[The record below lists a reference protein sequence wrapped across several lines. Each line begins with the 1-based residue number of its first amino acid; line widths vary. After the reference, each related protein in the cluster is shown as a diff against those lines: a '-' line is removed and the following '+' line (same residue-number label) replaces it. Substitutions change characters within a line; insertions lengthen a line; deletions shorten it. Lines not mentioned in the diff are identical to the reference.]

1 MNWKSKLRQL
11 IDGEK
16 WEDALKF
23 MDEVLESD
31 SHSADSYLNYC
42 FLLGEIL
49 LETTEFGTPLQNYCE
64 VKIYQVYKEAM
75 ARYSDDVDF
84 LFWQSFLMFRGSY
97 FYEMDAYE
105 VEDMM
110 YKAYLAKPDDKLY
123 QWARLTINNGDED
136 NVDIATRWEKPKEY
150 IRTMFSDKTLLKR
163 INEKG
168 PVGEYW
174 LYVCA
179 GRLEKSEY
187 DEICRAHLLP
197 ACYC

>member
-11 IDGEK
+11 IDGER

-31 SHSADSYLNYC
+31 SHSADSYLNYSY
-42 FLLGEIL
+42 LLGEIL
-49 LETTEFGTPLQNYCE
+49 MEAEFGTPLLDYCE
-64 VKIYQVYKEAM
+64 IKIYQVYKEAM

-84 LFWQSFLMFRGSY
+84 LFWQSFLITRCDY
-97 FYEMDAYE
+97 FYNMDIYDAE
-105 VEDMM
+105 EMM

-123 QWARLTINNGDED
+123 QWARLTVNNGDMDDED
-136 NVDIATRWEKPKEY
+136 ETRHRGKIKKY
-150 IRTMFSDKTLLKR
+150 IRAMFADEALLKR

-174 LYVCA
+174 LYLCA
-179 GRLEKSEY
+179 SSLEKSEY
-187 DEICRAHLLP
+187 NEICRAHLLP

>member
-11 IDGEK
+11 IDGER
-16 WEDALKF
+16 WEEALKF

-31 SHSADSYLNYC
+31 SHSADSYLNYSY
-42 FLLGEIL
+42 LLGEIL
-49 LETTEFGTPLQNYCE
+49 MEAEFGTPLLDYCE
-64 VKIYQVYKEAM
+64 IKIYQVYKEAM

-84 LFWQSFLMFRGSY
+84 LFWQSFLITRCDY
-97 FYEMDAYE
+97 FYNMDIYDAE
-105 VEDMM
+105 EMM

-123 QWARLTINNGDED
+123 QWARLTVNNGDMDDED
-136 NVDIATRWEKPKEY
+136 ETRHRGKIKKY
-150 IRTMFSDKTLLKR
+150 IRAMFADEALLKR

-174 LYVCA
+174 LYLCA
-179 GRLEKSEY
+179 SSLEKSEY
-187 DEICRAHLLP
+187 NEICRAHLLP

>member
-31 SHSADSYLNYC
+31 SHSTDSYLNYC

-123 QWARLTINNGDED
+123 
-136 NVDIATRWEKPKEY
+136 
-150 IRTMFSDKTLLKR
+150 
-163 INEKG
+163 
-168 PVGEYW
+168 
-174 LYVCA
+174 
-179 GRLEKSEY
+179 
-187 DEICRAHLLP
+187 
-197 ACYC
+197 

>member
-31 SHSADSYLNYC
+31 SHSADSYLNYSY
-42 FLLGEIL
+42 LLGEIL
-49 LETTEFGTPLQNYCE
+49 MEAEFGTPLLDYCE
-64 VKIYQVYKEAM
+64 IKIYQVYKEAM
-75 ARYSDDVDF
+75 AQYSDDVDF
-84 LFWQSFLMFRGSY
+84 LFWQSFLITRCDY
-97 FYEMDAYE
+97 FYNMDIYDAE
-105 VEDMM
+105 AMM

-123 QWARLTINNGDED
+123 QWARLTVNNGDMDDED
-136 NVDIATRWEKPKEY
+136 ETLHRGKIKKY
-150 IRTMFSDKTLLKR
+150 IRAMFADEALLKR

-174 LYVCA
+174 LYLCA
-179 GRLEKSEY
+179 SSLEKSEY

>member
-11 IDGEK
+11 IDGER

-31 SHSADSYLNYC
+31 SHSADSYLNYSY
-42 FLLGEIL
+42 LLGEIL
-49 LETTEFGTPLQNYCE
+49 MEAEFGTPLLDYCE
-64 VKIYQVYKEAM
+64 IKIYQIYKEAM
-75 ARYSDDVDF
+75 AQYSDDVDF
-84 LFWQSFLMFRGSY
+84 LFWQSFLITRCDY
-97 FYEMDAYE
+97 FYNMDIYDAE
-105 VEDMM
+105 AMM

-123 QWARLTINNGDED
+123 QWARLTVNNGDMDDED
-136 NVDIATRWEKPKEY
+136 EALHRGKIKKY
-150 IRTMFSDKTLLKR
+150 IRAMFADEALLKR

-174 LYVCA
+174 LYLCA
-179 GRLEKSEY
+179 SSLEKSEY

-197 ACYC
+197 SCYC

>member
-11 IDGEK
+11 IDGER
-16 WEDALKF
+16 WEEALKF

-49 LETTEFGTPLQNYCE
+49 LETTEFGTPLLDYCE

-123 QWARLTINNGDED
+123 QWARLTVNNGDMDDED
-136 NVDIATRWEKPKEY
+136 EALHRGKIKKY
-150 IRTMFSDKTLLKR
+150 IRAMFADEALLKR

-168 PVGEYW
+168 QVGEYW
-174 LYVCA
+174 LYLCA
-179 GRLEKSEY
+179 SSLEKSEY

-197 ACYC
+197 SCYC